1 MFQVKFLARLC
12 CVLGLHTLL
21 LYFSQCTWLPENF
34 KGELTNCI
42 REGILNLFQGN
53 ETCESLVEMGHLGS
67 RLDKHTVTFD
77 NCSTPSP
84 VSITSPAISA
94 PEQTRYTI
102 MIKKLE
108 RNFMYLQL
116 SKACSSYNSLI
127 PSTITSNFPIIS
139 SNIKKGWVPTLEW
152 GRYQF
157 WNGVGTNIVMGW
169 LPILNGVGANIGM
182 EWVPMLGWGGYQYQD
197 GVEKETKLRKAI
209 NRNVVTEELSYQEPN
224 NKQVSQTIWFGNFV
238 TYTTLR
244 LRYMGKKILGG
255 DNKGLM

>member
-1 MFQVKFLARLC
+1 MFQVKFLTRLC
-12 CVLGLHTLL
+12 CVLEQHTLL

-42 REGILNLFQGN
+42 REGILDLFQGN

-102 MIKKLE
+102 VIKKLE

-127 PSTITSNFPIIS
+127 PSTITSNSPIIS
-139 SNIKKGWVPTLEW
+139 SNINKGWIPTLEW

-169 LPILNGVGANIGM
+169 LPVLEWGGCQYWNGVGTNVGM
-182 EWVPMLGWGGYQYQD
+182 GWVPISGWGRERD
-197 GVEKETKLRKAI
+197 KTKK
-209 NRNVVTEELSYQEPN
+209 
-224 NKQVSQTIWFGNFV
+224 GN
-238 TYTTLR
+238 
-244 LRYMGKKILGG
+244 
-255 DNKGLM
+255 

>member
-1 MFQVKFLARLC
+1 MFRVKFLTRLC
-12 CVLGLHTLL
+12 CVLGQHTLL
-21 LYFSQCTWLPENF
+21 LYFSQCKWLPENF

-42 REGILNLFQGN
+42 REGILDLFQGN

-67 RLDKHTVTFD
+67 RLDEHTVTFD
-77 NCSTPSP
+77 NCSTSSP

-139 SNIKKGWVPTLEW
+139 SNINKGWIPTLERD
-152 GRYQF
+152 RYQF

-169 LPILNGVGANIGM
+169 LPVLEWGGCQYWNGVGTNVGM
-182 EWVPMLGWGGYQYQD
+182 GWVPISGWGGERD
-197 GVEKETKLRKAI
+197 KTKKG
-209 NRNVVTEELSYQEPN
+209 
-224 NKQVSQTIWFGNFV
+224 NKQKRSYRRIK
-238 TYTTLR
+238 LSR
-244 LRYMGKKILGG
+244 AK
-255 DNKGLM
+255 

>member
-12 CVLGLHTLL
+12 CVLGQHTLL

-42 REGILNLFQGN
+42 REGILDLFQGN

-77 NCSTPSP
+77 NCSTSSP

-139 SNIKKGWVPTLEW
+139 SNINKGWIPTLEW
-152 GRYQF
+152 GGHKYCYGMVASIRMGWVPILEWSGYQC
-157 WNGVGTNIVMGW
+157 WDGVDTNIRMGW
-169 LPILNGVGANIGM
+169 
-182 EWVPMLGWGGYQYQD
+182 
-197 GVEKETKLRKAI
+197 RKRQ
-209 NRNVVTEELSYQEPN
+209 N
-224 NKQVSQTIWFGNFV
+224 
-238 TYTTLR
+238 
-244 LRYMGKKILGG
+244 
-255 DNKGLM
+255 

>member
-1 MFQVKFLARLC
+1 
-12 CVLGLHTLL
+12 
-21 LYFSQCTWLPENF
+21 
-34 KGELTNCI
+34 
-42 REGILNLFQGN
+42 
-53 ETCESLVEMGHLGS
+53 MGHLGS
-67 RLDKHTVTFD
+67 RLDEHTFD

-139 SNIKKGWVPTLEW
+139 SNINKGWVPTLEW

-169 LPILNGVGANIGM
+169 LPVLEWGGCQYWNGVGTNVGM
-182 EWVPMLGWGGYQYQD
+182 GWVPISGWGGERD
-197 GVEKETKLRKAI
+197 KTKK
-209 NRNVVTEELSYQEPN
+209 
-224 NKQVSQTIWFGNFV
+224 GN
-238 TYTTLR
+238 
-244 LRYMGKKILGG
+244 
-255 DNKGLM
+255 

>member
-1 MFQVKFLARLC
+1 MFQVKFLTRLC
-12 CVLGLHTLL
+12 YVLGQHTLL

-53 ETCESLVEMGHLGS
+53 EICESLVEMGHLGS

-77 NCSTPSP
+77 NCSTSSP

-94 PEQTRYTI
+94 PEQTRYII

-116 SKACSSYNSLI
+116 SKACSSYTSLI

-139 SNIKKGWVPTLEW
+139 SNINKGWIPTLEW
-152 GRYQF
+152 GRYKYCYGMVTSIRMGWVPILEWSGYQC
-157 WNGVGTNIVMGW
+157 WDGVGTNIRMGW
-169 LPILNGVGANIGM
+169 
-182 EWVPMLGWGGYQYQD
+182 
-197 GVEKETKLRKAI
+197 RKRQ
-209 NRNVVTEELSYQEPN
+209 N
-224 NKQVSQTIWFGNFV
+224 
-238 TYTTLR
+238 
-244 LRYMGKKILGG
+244 
-255 DNKGLM
+255 

>member
-12 CVLGLHTLL
+12 CVLGQHTLL

-53 ETCESLVEMGHLGS
+53 EICESLVEMGHLGS

-102 MIKKLE
+102 VIKKVE
-108 RNFMYLQL
+108 RNFIYLQL
-116 SKACSSYNSLI
+116 SRACSSYTSL
-127 PSTITSNFPIIS
+127 TF
-139 SNIKKGWVPTLEW
+139 
-152 GRYQF
+152 
-157 WNGVGTNIVMGW
+157 
-169 LPILNGVGANIGM
+169 
-182 EWVPMLGWGGYQYQD
+182 
-197 GVEKETKLRKAI
+197 
-209 NRNVVTEELSYQEPN
+209 
-224 NKQVSQTIWFGNFV
+224 
-238 TYTTLR
+238 
-244 LRYMGKKILGG
+244 
-255 DNKGLM
+255 

>member
-1 MFQVKFLARLC
+1 MLRSWATHFAL
-12 CVLGLHTLL
+12 VLLTV
-21 LYFSQCTWLPENF
+21 YMVTF

-53 ETCESLVEMGHLGS
+53 EICESLVEMGHLGS
-67 RLDKHTVTFD
+67 RLDEHTVTFD

-102 MIKKLE
+102 VIKKLE

-169 LPILNGVGANIGM
+169 LPVLEWGGCQYWNGVGTNVGM
-182 EWVPMLGWGGYQYQD
+182 GWVPISGWGGERD
-197 GVEKETKLRKAI
+197 KTKKG
-209 NRNVVTEELSYQEPN
+209 
-224 NKQVSQTIWFGNFV
+224 NKQKRSYRRIK
-238 TYTTLR
+238 LSR
-244 LRYMGKKILGG
+244 AK
-255 DNKGLM
+255 

>member
-1 MFQVKFLARLC
+1 MFQVKFLTRLC
-12 CVLGLHTLL
+12 CVLGQHTLL

-34 KGELTNCI
+34 KGELTSCI
-42 REGILNLFQGN
+42 REGILDLFQGN

-102 MIKKLE
+102 VIKKLE
-108 RNFMYLQL
+108 RNFMYPQL

-127 PSTITSNFPIIS
+127 SSTITSNFPIIS
-139 SNIKKGWVPTLEW
+139 SNINNNNNNKDFIFTRVTHNSIANKLVALTKGWVPTLEW

-169 LPILNGVGANIGM
+169 LPVLEWSGYQYWNGVGTNVGIG
-182 EWVPMLGWGGYQYQD
+182 WVPISGWGGERD
-197 GVEKETKLRKAI
+197 KTKK
-209 NRNVVTEELSYQEPN
+209 
-224 NKQVSQTIWFGNFV
+224 GN
-238 TYTTLR
+238 
-244 LRYMGKKILGG
+244 
-255 DNKGLM
+255 

>member
-1 MFQVKFLARLC
+1 MFQVKFLTRLC
-12 CVLGLHTLL
+12 CVLGQHTLL

-42 REGILNLFQGN
+42 REGILDLFQGN

-67 RLDKHTVTFD
+67 RLDEHTVTFD
-77 NCSTPSP
+77 NCSTLSP

-139 SNIKKGWVPTLEW
+139 SNINKGWVPTLEW

-169 LPILNGVGANIGM
+169 LPVLEWGGCQYWNGVGTNVGM
-182 EWVPMLGWGGYQYQD
+182 GWVPISGWGRERD
-197 GVEKETKLRKAI
+197 KTKK
-209 NRNVVTEELSYQEPN
+209 
-224 NKQVSQTIWFGNFV
+224 GN
-238 TYTTLR
+238 
-244 LRYMGKKILGG
+244 
-255 DNKGLM
+255 

>member
-209 NRNVVTEELSYQEPN
+209 NRNLVTEELSYQEPN

-244 LRYMGKKILGG
+244 LRYMGKKI
-255 DNKGLM
+255 

>member
-1 MFQVKFLARLC
+1 MFQVKFLARLF
-12 CVLGLHTLL
+12 CVLAQHTLL

-42 REGILNLFQGN
+42 REGILDLFQGN

-67 RLDKHTVTFD
+67 RLDEHTVTFD
-77 NCSTPSP
+77 NCSTSSP

-139 SNIKKGWVPTLEW
+139 SNINKGCIPTLEW
-152 GRYQF
+152 GGHKYCYGMVASIRMGWVPILEWSGYQC
-157 WNGVGTNIVMGW
+157 WDGVDTNIRMGW
-169 LPILNGVGANIGM
+169 
-182 EWVPMLGWGGYQYQD
+182 
-197 GVEKETKLRKAI
+197 RKRQ
-209 NRNVVTEELSYQEPN
+209 N
-224 NKQVSQTIWFGNFV
+224 
-238 TYTTLR
+238 
-244 LRYMGKKILGG
+244 
-255 DNKGLM
+255 